1 MEFTRHFGG
10 DLRILGLNEKIAQLE
25 AFEIKL
31 NEWKLNL
38 IGLNEKI
45 AEPNLVWSISNDLI
59 IQIKFDFSSLLDGI
73 L

>member
-1 MEFTRHFGG
+1 MLQDLSNCLRILWPFSMEFTRHFGG

-45 AEPNLVWSISNDLI
+45 AEPNLV
-59 IQIKFDFSSLLDGI
+59 
-73 L
+73 